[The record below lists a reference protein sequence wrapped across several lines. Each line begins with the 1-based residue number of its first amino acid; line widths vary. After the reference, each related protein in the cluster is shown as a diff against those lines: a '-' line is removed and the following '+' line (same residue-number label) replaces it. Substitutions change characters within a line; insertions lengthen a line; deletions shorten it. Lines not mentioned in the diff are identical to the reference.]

1 MRAREREVAAS
12 RARLV
17 SIADEERRKIGR
29 NLHDG
34 AQQRMIVLGHRI
46 ELARRKLEQDPEQAA
61 EHLRHAS
68 DEARA
73 AGAELRELARGL
85 HPAGLAEYGLEPTVA
100 ALSARSPL
108 PLRSQRCPTGG
119 SRRPSR

>member
-1 MRAREREVAAS
+1 
-12 RARLV
+12 
-17 SIADEERRKIGR
+17 
-29 NLHDG
+29 
-34 AQQRMIVLGHRI
+34 MIVLGHRI

-85 HPAGLAEYGLEPTVA
+85 HPAGLAEYGLEPTLA
-100 ALSARSPL
+100 ALAGRSPL
-108 PLRSQRCPTGG
+108 PLEVARCPTGG
-119 SRRPSR
+119 CPRPSR